1 MNLILSGGGSGK
13 QTVRVNTLFTS
24 LLKNKDIMYIPIAID
39 KVKHPYDSCLE
50 WIKGELGEYGD
61 FNITLFKEEDIK
73 SISYDDIVKYG
84 GIFIGGGNTF
94 YLLKELRESKFDSK
108 LVKLLS
114 NTDIPVLGGSAGA
127 AIFAKSIKTVELYDE
142 NIVNLKDLNGL
153 NMMNGSNI
161 WAHYEDSMEGLV
173 KEYRDILKT
182 DIICLREDEGLY
194 ITNMNEDGERMGEV
208 RVIGLGYSD

>member
-1 MNLILSGGGSGK
+1 MNLILAGGGSGK

-24 LLKNKDIMYIPIAID
+24 LVKNKDIMYIPIAID
-39 KVKHPYDSCLE
+39 KVKHPYPSCLE
-50 WIKGELGEYGD
+50 WIKGELGEYD
-61 FNITLFKEEDIK
+61 NFNITLCTEDDLRTIT
-73 SISYDDIVKYG
+73 YDDLIKYG

-114 NTDIPVLGGSAGA
+114 NTDIPVMGGSAGA
-127 AIFAKSIKTVELYDE
+127 LIFANSIKTAEFYDE

-153 NMMNGSNI
+153 NMINGSNI
-161 WAHYEDSMEGLV
+161 WVHYEDGMEGIV
-173 KEYRDILKT
+173 QEYRNILKT

-194 ITNMNEDGERMGEV
+194 ITNMNEDGEKVGEV
-208 RVIGLGYSD
+208 KVI

>member
-1 MNLILSGGGSGK
+1 MNLILAGGGSGK

-24 LLKNKDIMYIPIAID
+24 LVKNKNILFIPTARSYKQKD
-39 KVKHPYDSCLE
+39 EESYTWV
-50 WIKGELGEYGD
+50 KGELGEYD
-61 FNITLFKEEDIK
+61 NFNITLCTEDDLRTIT
-73 SISYDDIVKYG
+73 YDDLIKYG

-94 YLLKELRESKFDSK
+94 YLLKQLRESEFDSK

-114 NTDIPVLGGSAGA
+114 NTDIPVMGGSAGA

-153 NMMNGSNI
+153 NMINGSNI
-161 WAHYEDSMEGLV
+161 WVHYEDSMKELV
-173 KEYRDILKT
+173 QEYRDILKT

-194 ITNMNEDGERMGEV
+194 VTKDGVDEIGEV
-208 RVIGLGYSD
+208 I